1 MRPRD
6 PPRRY
11 RPAGWDPRDGSGP
24 LRRVWGSRAGRAGP
38 GEREGL
44 LEGWARASTGGGAGA
59 GWCGRARQ
67 SASLV
72 SRDEGG
78 LAGRTGAEGRGVGAG
93 DEIDGE
99 RVLETSNGGEW
110 GQVRPRVRARA
121 KRRARGLTWL
131 TAARTSP
138 PGPHH
143 RRCRRRTTLAR
154 RPRRIRLNWLRLA
167 IIPKKLNFNGYISN
181 PSFSVKVTSEAQ
193 RRCRA
198 ICCSA
203 FVVGGSK
210 PPPPTTVET
219 TVDGYSLYLN
229 LPQFPLPR

>member
-1 MRPRD
+1 MFSCARD

-11 RPAGWDPRDGSGP
+11 RPAGRDPGDGSGP
-24 LRRVWGSRAGRAGP
+24 LRGVCGPRAGRAGL
-38 GEREGL
+38 GGREGL
-44 LEGWARASTGGGAGA
+44 SGGWARASTGGGAGA

-72 SRDEGG
+72 SREEGG

-110 GQVRPRVRARA
+110 GQVRPRVRACA

-143 RRCRRRTTLAR
+143 RRCRRRTTVAR

-167 IIPKKLNFNGYISN
+167 IIPKKLNFNGYISR
-181 PSFSVKVTSEAQ
+181 PSPEKNKDAGAHETSRAPRARSRPL
-193 RRCRA
+193 RR
-198 ICCSA
+198 
-203 FVVGGSK
+203 FTK
-210 PPPPTTVET
+210 P
-219 TVDGYSLYLN
+219 
-229 LPQFPLPR
+229 